1 MAMSCRRKGC
11 RMMMR
16 MARTRRSGGANGV
29 LGARGNLGQQNQGA
43 HGFEFETCFHV
54 ASCNMQ
60 VFGIIER
67 LHVGM
72 PHSLTIVLCTM
83 SRVGTRMMRTQMP
96 SGLTDWM
103 SCSGGSSIL
112 CINIYIYI
120 CTYICKYIYIHIH
133 MYINVILWL
142 ASLWQSSRKSENSS
156 GRKLSE
162 AAVSQDKKSLQR
174 EIRMKTSS
182 ARPVSACQ
190 FTVCS
195 DFFSLKHC
203 KHRICAPSVLSA
215 NHIFDCVMSWI
226 CFNRSN
232 WARQPREHWRLQLWH
247 ICQPSR
253 MHIKI
258 HGSCQSIITASISA
272 ECCIGMGHLC
282 RVGATE
288 AQRDQATCSVDL
300 QHLERLGEIC
310 DGGCR
315 VRHA

>member
-1 MAMSCRRKGC
+1 MSVYLYLYI
-11 RMMMR
+11 
-16 MARTRRSGGANGV
+16 S
-29 LGARGNLGQQNQGA
+29 
-43 HGFEFETCFHV
+43 
-54 ASCNMQ
+54 
-60 VFGIIER
+60 
-67 LHVGM
+67 
-72 PHSLTIVLCTM
+72 
-83 SRVGTRMMRTQMP
+83 
-96 SGLTDWM
+96 
-103 SCSGGSSIL
+103 
-112 CINIYIYI
+112 IYIY
-120 CTYICKYIYIHIH
+120 TYTCIS
-133 MYINVILWL
+133 M
-142 ASLWQSSRKSENSS
+142 SSCGWPPCGKAP

-174 EIRMKTSS
+174 EIRMKTSR
-182 ARPVSACQ
+182 ARRVSACQ

-215 NHIFDCVMSWI
+215 KHIFDCVMSWI

-282 RVGATE
+282 RVGATNGSTK
-288 AQRDQATCSVDL
+288 RSSDMLS
-300 QHLERLGEIC
+300 
-310 DGGCR
+310 
-315 VRHA
+315 

>member
-1 MAMSCRRKGC
+1 
-11 RMMMR
+11 
-16 MARTRRSGGANGV
+16 
-29 LGARGNLGQQNQGA
+29 
-43 HGFEFETCFHV
+43 
-54 ASCNMQ
+54 
-60 VFGIIER
+60 
-67 LHVGM
+67 
-72 PHSLTIVLCTM
+72 
-83 SRVGTRMMRTQMP
+83 MP

-112 CINIYIYI
+112 CINIYIYLH
-120 CTYICKYIYIHIH
+120 TYVNIYIHVYMSVYLYLYIHIH

-162 AAVSQDKKSLQR
+162 AAVSQDKTSLQR

-182 ARPVSACQ
+182 ARRVSACQ
-190 FTVCS
+190 FTVCL
-195 DFFSLKHC
+195 DFFSLKQC

-253 MHIKI
+253 MHIEI
-258 HGSCQSIITASISA
+258 HGSCQSITTASISA
-272 ECCIGMGHLC
+272 ECCRGMGHLC
-282 RVGATE
+282 RVFATNGSTK
-288 AQRDQATCSVDL
+288 RSSDMLS
-300 QHLERLGEIC
+300 
-310 DGGCR
+310 
-315 VRHA
+315 